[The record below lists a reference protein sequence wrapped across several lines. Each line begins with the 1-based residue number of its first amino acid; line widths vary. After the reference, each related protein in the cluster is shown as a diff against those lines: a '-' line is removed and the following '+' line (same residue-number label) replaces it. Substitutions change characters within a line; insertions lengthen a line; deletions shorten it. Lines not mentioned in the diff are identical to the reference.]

1 MYAKKYIDQNDPSI
15 SERHL
20 NHALYFLAQD
30 ENALQR
36 SLESIERQ
44 NVLLDK
50 ALHLAHG
57 EDIHV
62 CTAYLKQVIDEINV
76 EQPVAEVDEK
86 IENKAQ
92 DAKEAMEEG
101 DVAKTTKDVKEM
113 VANVVDVYG
122 ARRRADTSFPRILD
136 QTEARG
142 DYIDGHQGED
152 IRDVNLSVD

>member
-1 MYAKKYIDQNDPSI
+1 M
-15 SERHL
+15 
-20 NHALYFLAQD
+20 
-30 ENALQR
+30 
-36 SLESIERQ
+36 
-44 NVLLDK
+44 
-50 ALHLAHG
+50 AHG

-62 CTAYLKQVIDEINV
+62 CTSYLNQVIEEINV
-76 EQPVAEVDEK
+76 HQPVAEVDEK

-101 DVAKTTKDVKEM
+101 DVDKTTKDVKEM

-122 ARRRADTSFPRILD
+122 GRRRFDTSYPRILD

-152 IRDVNLSVD
+152 IRDVNLSVDQVDHQKELRDVEDLVNLIQENLEEVDLNVKDKGWLT